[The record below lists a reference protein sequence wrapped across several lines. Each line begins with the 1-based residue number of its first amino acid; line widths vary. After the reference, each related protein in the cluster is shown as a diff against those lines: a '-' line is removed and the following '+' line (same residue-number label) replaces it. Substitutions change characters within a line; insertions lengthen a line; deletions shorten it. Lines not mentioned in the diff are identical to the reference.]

1 MNCIAGSRCFVDVVI
16 NAVIDKGFGG
26 YLDESIGALIN
37 EVVYFVLS
45 S

>member
-1 MNCIAGSRCFVDVVI
+1 M
-16 NAVIDKGFGG
+16 VIDKGFGG
-26 YLDESIGALIN
+26 YLDELMDSLIGTLIN